1 MDGQMTEID
10 RAPGTAEE
18 LAGGRLLVWQA
29 PAGVAHVRFN
39 NPARH
44 NAMSLAMWEGLAETC
59 ARLAEDGAV
68 RVVVLSGAGGRAF
81 VSGADISEFGE
92 SRTGA
97 AASASS
103 NAAVSRAEA
112 ALAALPV
119 PSLAAIRG
127 YCIGGGL
134 GIALRCDLRLCSE
147 GSRFAVPA
155 ARLGLGYGP
164 DGVKAL
170 ADVVGP
176 AATADILFTAR
187 QIGADEALRLG
198 LVGAVLAD
206 DALDA
211 AVDEKVGRIAGNAPL
226 TLRAVKAAL
235 QELRR
240 PEGERD
246 PQRVEALVAAC
257 FDSADYREGQAAF
270 AEKRKPEF
278 RGA

>member
-1 MDGQMTEID
+1 MIQDD
-10 RAPGTAEE
+10 RVPDTARE
-18 LAGGRLLVWQA
+18 LAGGRLLAWRE
-29 PAGVAHVRFN
+29 PGGVAHLRFN
-39 NPARH
+39 NPDRL
-44 NAMSLAMWEGLAETC
+44 NAMSLAMWEGLGDTC
-59 ARLAEDGAV
+59 AALAEDGDV
-68 RVVVLSGAGGRAF
+68 RIVVLSGAGGRAF

-92 SRTGA
+92 ARTGVEA
-97 AASASS
+97 AARY
-103 NAAVSRAEA
+103 NAAVARAEA
-112 ALAALPV
+112 ALAALPM

-134 GIALRCDLRLCSE
+134 GIALRCDLRLCTE
-147 GSRFAVPA
+147 GARFAIPA

-176 AATADILFTAR
+176 AAAADLLYTAR
-187 QIGADEALRLG
+187 QVGAEEALRIG
-198 LVGAVLAD
+198 LVGRVAAD

-211 AVDEKVGRIAGNAPL
+211 AVEQTAGRIAGNAPL

-235 QELRR
+235 HDLRR
-240 PEGERD
+240 PEAERD
-246 PQRVEALVAAC
+246 PARVQALVAAC